1 MRNDMKNYWFYLEP
15 YTFIFHSDSTGRRII
30 YNTLNSAYMPI
41 PESDFIANLF
51 EQLDNASNGYCVTIT
66 EEEIAGNTPFKNF
79 ARLITKTFSGGLV
92 EALEGETKP
101 FLFKPMLFLN
111 TEIRKAKEEDISFL
125 GERILENL
133 NEVTLYLPGT
143 RCDLKENIYCKQLL
157 YPISWQ
163 DKVSM
168 SISDYLTLLLD
179 LETSGIDK
187 VNILG
192 GDLSHNGLLP
202 ELLPT
207 LTQSKFKKVFYVS
220 LEELNEGCFRWFK
233 DEQTKLV
240 VWISP
245 LGNKEKLDT
254 LKHHFASENIIW
266 KWIVS
271 SEKDIFTID
280 KLAIP
285 KSVNMEM
292 IPLYTGKNLPFFEK
306 FIFNSI
312 DDILEE
318 PISRKAIFRRQ
329 TLNENFFGKL
339 TILPNGEVYANLNF
353 SKIGKYPQQSLKELA
368 FKELTQPTAWFYLR
382 DKLKPCMHC
391 VNRYL
396 CPSVSNYELVMNRP
410 NLCTIV
416 K

>member
-1 MRNDMKNYWFYLEP
+1 MKNYWFYLEP
-15 YTFIFHSDSTGRRII
+15 YTFIFHSDSTGRRVI
-30 YNTLNSAYMPI
+30 YNTLNSAYLLV

-51 EQLDNASNGYCVTIT
+51 EQLDNAGNGYCVTIT
-66 EEEIAGNTPFKNF
+66 EEEITGNTPFKNF
-79 ARLITKTFSGGLV
+79 ARLIAKTFSGGLV
-92 EALEGETKP
+92 EVLEGETKP

-111 TEIRKAKEEDISFL
+111 TEIRKAKEENISFL

-220 LEELNEGCFRWFK
+220 LEELNESCFRWFK

-245 LGNKEKLDT
+245 PGNKEKLDT

-318 PISRKAIFRRQ
+318 PISQ
-329 TLNENFFGKL
+329 KL
-339 TILPNGEVYANLNF
+339 YSE
-353 SKIGKYPQQSLKELA
+353 
-368 FKELTQPTAWFYLR
+368 
-382 DKLKPCMHC
+382 DKL
-391 VNRYL
+391 
-396 CPSVSNYELVMNRP
+396 
-410 NLCTIV
+410 
-416 K
+416 